1 MKKIKW
7 LVGLIVVV
15 LAVTPAAADFYVI
28 AGGGRVGTQ
37 ISSLPYTISTPG
49 FYYLANNL
57 TFTGATVNGITVNA
71 SDVTLDLMGFC
82 LIGPGKEAGVHRGI
96 SIPENQSNVE
106 IRNGSLSNWE
116 TGIVS
121 FSAGICN
128 GVRVICIRVR
138 ETKYDRISLSA
149 ADLGTNHLVTGCSVM
164 LAGGN
169 GILAGNGSL
178 VKGNHVARNNGHGI
192 WAMPGCTVEGNVAQ
206 TNGGSG
212 INALA
217 GCTVT
222 RNTAYNTTGTGIATG
237 NDCTITN
244 NTTDGLTKGSNCTD
258 ANNTITP

>member
-1 MKKIKW
+1 MKRIKG
-7 LVGLIVVV
+7 LVILIVVF
-15 LAVTPAAADFYVI
+15 LSGTPAVADFYVV

-37 ISSLPYTISTPG
+37 ISSLPYTISDQG
-49 FYYLANNL
+49 FYYLASNL
-57 TFTGATVNGITVNA
+57 TFKGTTGNGITVNA

-82 LIGPGKEAGVHRGI
+82 LNGPGKEAGVHRGI

-121 FSAGICN
+121 FSEGICN
-128 GVRVICIRVR
+128 GVRVIAIRVR
-138 ETKYDRISLSA
+138 ETKYDGISLSA
-149 ADLGTNHLVTGCSVM
+149 AASGTNHLVMGCSVM

-178 VKGNHVARNNGHGI
+178 VKGNHIARNNGHGI
-192 WAMPGCTVEGNVAQ
+192 WVLPGCTVEGNVTQ
-206 TNGGSG
+206 SNGGNG
-212 INALA
+212 IKSSS
-217 GCTVT
+217 GCTIT
-222 RNTAYNTTGTGIATG
+222 RNTAYSNTGMGILTD
-237 NDCTITN
+237 NDCTIVN